1 MFGFSHS
8 NFYLGFINKY
18 SHKFVKE
25 ISNESYLFYVVANIN
40 SKHMPFKI
48 RKDQLFIKIKKSI
61 NCIKNSILTGAHKHP
76 LREPYYGRVSFTQL
90 CAHYGGPREQ
100 DL

>member
-8 NFYLGFINKY
+8 NFYLDFINKY

-48 RKDQLFIKIKKSI
+48 RKAQLFIKIKKSI
-61 NCIKNSILTGAHKHP
+61 NCIKKFNLNK
-76 LREPYYGRVSFTQL
+76 FTQTPIKRTL
-90 CAHYGGPREQ
+90 
-100 DL
+100 L